1 MGHVTITRSITE
13 DIKLILTLRR
23 DTVSEITLS
32 IISETA

>member
-1 MGHVTITRSITE
+1 MSHVTITRSITE